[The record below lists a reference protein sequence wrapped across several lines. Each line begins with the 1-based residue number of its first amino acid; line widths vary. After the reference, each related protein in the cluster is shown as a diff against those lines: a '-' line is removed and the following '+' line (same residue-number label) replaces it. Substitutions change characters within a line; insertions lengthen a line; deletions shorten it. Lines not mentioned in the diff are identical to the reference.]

1 MTKNRRVLPLILAV
15 FMALALSA
23 CGIEEVIKR
32 NDDRYARP
40 GALDL
45 PLTQIYETYQYKFL
59 DKYRV
64 THQWLN
70 TSNCDYAKLE
80 RPGVGGKR
88 SYFYDVL
95 DIYEEN
101 GIAWQRGNGNKKF
114 TLKRYVTSDFYVGK
128 TYVDVTGRLARHP
141 DAETGYRPICFESW
155 WGPSHAIDL
164 YLYKMSLATFEERY
178 SQRYPEGRWS
188 DKVRNGRQWRVQETG
203 RDRLRPRRGVD
214 GPYLLWVTNV
224 ADTGYVIAIEM
235 TASQDSLANPRF
247 FDALEAVFYHLVDSV
262 KVEPLRQ

>member
-40 GALDL
+40 DAMDS
-45 PLTQIYETYQYKFL
+45 PLTGVYKTYQYKFL
-59 DKYRV
+59 DRYRV
-64 THQWLN
+64 THQWLE
-70 TSNCDYAKLE
+70 SGCRYAAIE
-80 RPGVGGKR
+80 RPKVDGKR

-101 GIAWQRGNGNKKF
+101 GIAWQRGDKKYS
-114 TLKRYVTSDFYVGK
+114 LKRYVTSDFYVGK

-141 DAETGYRPICFESW
+141 DKEAGYEPICYESW
-155 WGPSHAIDL
+155 WGPSHAIKL
-164 YLYKMSLATFEERY
+164 HLNKLSLAAFEERY

-203 RDRLRPRRGVD
+203 RDRLRPRRGVG

-262 KVEPLRQ
+262 KVEPLLQ

>member
-1 MTKNRRVLPLILAV
+1 MTLRRLAPL
-15 FMALALSA
+15 ALACALLLA
-23 CGIEEVIKR
+23 GCGIEEAIRR

-45 PLTQIYETYQYKFL
+45 PLTQVYETYQYKFL

-101 GIAWQRGNGNKKF
+101 GIAWQRGDKRYD
-114 TLKRYVTSDFYVGK
+114 LKRYLNSDIYPSK
-128 TYVDVTGRLARHP
+128 IDVDASGRLVRIP
-141 DAETGYRPICFESW
+141 ERDLGYRPICFEFW
-155 WGPSHAIDL
+155 WGPSHAL
-164 YLYKMSLATFEERY
+164 NLRLHKMSMAAFEERFTK
-178 SQRYPEGRWS
+178 RYPEGRWS
-188 DKVRNGRQWRVQETG
+188 DKARNGRQWRVQETG
-203 RDRLRPRRGVD
+203 RDRLRPREDVE
-214 GPYLLWVTNV
+214 GPYLIWATNV
-224 ADTGYVIAIEM
+224 ADTGYVIALTM